1 MHKIFILKQSTFRI
15 HCLNSTTNF
24 FQKIDLTNIYSS
36 QYVVLFMPLIKI
48 IKYYIISE
56 TYHVELPP
64 HSMRGL
70 SSLRLNFAESH
81 SSPVQATVVFSTDI
95 GLCFWRIKLSMKRIL
110 RFKTSYC
117 HSGCNLITG
126 ISFFTHTVAGCALS
140 LFHSL
145 TRSHYIVMLFGC
157 SARPSTRNW

>member
-1 MHKIFILKQSTFRI
+1 
-15 HCLNSTTNF
+15 
-24 FQKIDLTNIYSS
+24 
-36 QYVVLFMPLIKI
+36 MPLIKI

-95 GLCFWRIKLSMKRIL
+95 GLCF
-110 RFKTSYC
+110 
-117 HSGCNLITG
+117 
-126 ISFFTHTVAGCALS
+126 
-140 LFHSL
+140 
-145 TRSHYIVMLFGC
+145 
-157 SARPSTRNW
+157 

>member
-1 MHKIFILKQSTFRI
+1 
-15 HCLNSTTNF
+15 
-24 FQKIDLTNIYSS
+24 
-36 QYVVLFMPLIKI
+36 MPLIKI

-140 LFHSL
+140 LFHLLSL
-145 TRSHYIVMLFGC
+145 YSDAVWMQRTPEYAKLIVNDDKTDHKLCNIPDQIYRREYIKPLSKTRYMFGF
-157 SARPSTRNW
+157 S